1 MSKLLNWSGRLEM
14 ALLKLKIK
22 YSMSDPSNFDIQTYL
37 NKCLNTN
44 YCDYNNKVY

>member
-1 MSKLLNWSGRLEM
+1 M

-22 YSMSDPSNFDIQTYL
+22 CSMSDPSNFDTKAYL

-44 YCDYNNKVY
+44 YYDYNNKVD